1 MAKHK
6 NIKKIELLLEEMQND
21 FDEKNNNLDEDEIGE
36 AKYNQ
41 RTEYYD
47 NIADNLCF
55 IEEYITELKELKLT
69 DF

>member
-36 AKYNQ
+36 SKYNH